1 MITAENIAL
10 HELIGLD
17 TEITQSANV
26 QSVGIKGRVV
36 DETKSMFVLHTEN
49 GIKKFP
55 KENTIWRFSLGNN
68 DIMLNGDMLTKRS
81 HERMGGKA

>member
-17 TEITQSANV
+17 TEITQSSNI
-26 QSVGIKGRVV
+26 QSVGLKGKVI
-36 DETKSMFVLHTEN
+36 DETKSMFVLRTEN

-55 KENTIWRFSLGNN
+55 KENTIWRFSFGNN
-68 DIMLNGDMLTKRS
+68 EITLTGNMLTKRPY
-81 HERMGGKA
+81 ERMGGRV

>member
-17 TEITQSANV
+17 AEIAQSSNI
-26 QSVGIKGRVV
+26 QFIGLKGKVV
-36 DETKSMFVLHTEN
+36 DETKFMFVLSTEN

-55 KENTIWRFSLGNN
+55 KENTTWRFSFGNN
-68 DIMLNGDMLTKRS
+68 AVILDGNMLTKRPY
-81 HERMGGKA
+81 ERIGART